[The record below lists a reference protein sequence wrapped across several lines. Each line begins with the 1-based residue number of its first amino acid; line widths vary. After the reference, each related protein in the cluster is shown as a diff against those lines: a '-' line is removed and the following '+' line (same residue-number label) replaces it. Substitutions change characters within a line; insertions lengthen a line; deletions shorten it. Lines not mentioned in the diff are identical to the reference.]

1 MREEAAV
8 ASLAPVINPMKNLP
22 KRGPAGVLRL
32 YKFVPDCIGKPVVG
46 LAPGTANAMA
56 QPATHILIVDDEAE
70 VRRLLEAGFKAE
82 GYSVSQAAD
91 GPGLLD
97 ILDKKLVDLITLD
110 VRLGGEDGFNLA
122 REVRAKSNIPIIM
135 ISGKGDMID
144 RVVGLELGADDYIAK
159 PFQMREVIARV
170 RAVLRRYEKQTA
182 ETPERP
188 AEGGKSRS
196 FEFDRW
202 RLDAGRRSLT
212 NPDGQNCELTTAE
225 FNLLLLLLERPG
237 RVLSRDELMD
247 LLKGHDWTPLDRSID
262 GLVARLRKKIE
273 RGEVPQFVK
282 TVRGVGY
289 VFAAQ
294 VRRT

>member
-1 MREEAAV
+1 
-8 ASLAPVINPMKNLP
+8 
-22 KRGPAGVLRL
+22 
-32 YKFVPDCIGKPVVG
+32 
-46 LAPGTANAMA
+46 MA
-56 QPATHILIVDDEAE
+56 QSAAHILIVDDEAE
-70 VRRLLEAGFKAE
+70 VRRLLGSGFKAE
-82 GYSVSQAAD
+82 GYSVSEAAD
-91 GPGLLD
+91 GASLLAA
-97 ILDKKLVDLITLD
+97 LDKKPVDLITLD

-122 REVRAKSNIPIIM
+122 REVRAKTNVPIIM

-144 RVVGLELGADDYIAK
+144 RIVGLELGADDYIAK
-159 PFQMREVIARV
+159 PFHMREVLARV
-170 RAVLRRYEKQTA
+170 RAVLRRYDNQAPEA
-182 ETPERP
+182 ERP
-188 AEGGKSRS
+188 PEGGKSRG
-196 FEFDRW
+196 FEFDGW

-212 NPDGQNCELTTAE
+212 NPEGENCELTTAE

-273 RGEVPQFVK
+273 RGEVPQLLK

-294 VRRT
+294 VRRA